1 MLDRVELGRIARQVH
16 QSGAGLIEQFPHLGG
31 VVRAQVV
38 QHQDRT
44 LLHVLEFGPRH
55 VLSLADFGAGSPF
68 KLERYS
74 QGAGIRG
81 RFKPVS

>member
-1 MLDRVELGRIARQVH
+1 
-16 QSGAGLIEQFPHLGG
+16 

-55 VLSLADFGAGSPF
+55 VLPLADFGAGSPF